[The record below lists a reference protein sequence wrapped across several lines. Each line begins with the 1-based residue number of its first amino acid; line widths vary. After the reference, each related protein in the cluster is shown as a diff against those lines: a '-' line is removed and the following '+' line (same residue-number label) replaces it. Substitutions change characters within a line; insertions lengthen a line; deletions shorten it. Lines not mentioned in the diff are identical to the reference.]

1 MMKWMMTSL
10 AQHTASMVLLKIGL
24 ARARSS
30 FHWVFALYF
39 PQDTPLELGGT
50 EILRNCHFL
59 PGIVR
64 RGR

>member
-1 MMKWMMTSL
+1 
-10 AQHTASMVLLKIGL
+10 MVLLKIGL

-59 PGIVR
+59 PGIAR